1 MSGTEKE
8 SSHRDHIEAAEGINA
23 IGFAVITL
31 SDTRTEATDKSGAC
45 LRAVSYTHL
54 TLPTTPYV

>member
-23 IGFAVITL
+23 IGFAVITC
-31 SDTRTEATDKSGAC
+31 SGIA
-45 LRAVSYTHL
+45 LRPAHSIL
-54 TLPTTPYV
+54 ELCMFCS